1 MQSQN
6 TKNLKW
12 EFVSMN
18 LYLRM
23 YSSKK
28 RVKTKKVRDVGLF
41 NNLTLPHKKSGLC
54 CRLWEVSLNSW
65 NVMLDGVFL
74 FSWEL
79 WGSQITL

>member
-28 RVKTKKVRDVGLF
+28 RVKTKKVRDVG
-41 NNLTLPHKKSGLC
+41 S
-54 CRLWEVSLNSW
+54 VSLNSW